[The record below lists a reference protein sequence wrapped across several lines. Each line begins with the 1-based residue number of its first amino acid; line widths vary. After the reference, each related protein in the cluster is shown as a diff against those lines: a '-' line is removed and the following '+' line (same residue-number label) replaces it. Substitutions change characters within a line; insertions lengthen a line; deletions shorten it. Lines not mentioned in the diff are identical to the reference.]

1 MKKKILFLWVLLIP
15 AFAVAQTTADNTP
28 ALIRNTSISGEWF
41 LGFGYNGQKEMSS
54 FNLKRGYFT
63 IKTRINDI
71 FSVRYTQDITTDR
84 EGSDMGNVEMRLKY
98 LYLKIDLKNIDLLKN
113 SHFEFGM
120 VHTPWLDFEQKIT
133 GYRVQSK
140 MFTDRY
146 NLISSAD
153 FGITFAGLL
162 GGEID
167 QAYQEKVSNNYP
179 GRYGS
184 FSVGVYNGG
193 GYHAIEKNNNKIV
206 EGRLTL
212 RPFPDQFPGA
222 QLSYTLSY
230 GKSNTPWNNAD
241 YRVNL
246 LYLSTESQYHKL
258 MLTGYKGVGS
268 NNGAYTDDLGFSYK
282 NDGYSAFGEFL
293 IPDTKFA
300 LFSRYDHFVSHQ
312 TTDFTID
319 TYIAGITYR
328 FLKNKVLLHY
338 DQSSYNGQILR
349 LYEVALEINF

>member
-1 MKKKILFLWVLLIP
+1 MKKNILIFWIMLIP
-15 AFAVAQTTADNTP
+15 VFAAAQITADNTP

-41 LGFGYNGQKEMSS
+41 LGFGYNDQKEMSS

-84 EGSDMGNVEMRLKY
+84 EGNDMGNVEMRLKY
-98 LYLKIDLKNIDLLKN
+98 LYLKINLINVDLLKN
-113 SHFEFGM
+113 TYFEFGM
-120 VHTPWLDFEQKIT
+120 VHRPWLDFEQKLN

-140 MFTDRY
+140 MFSDRY
-146 NLISSAD
+146 YLISSAD

-167 QAYQEKVSNNYP
+167 QGYRERVSDNFP

-193 GYHAIEKNNNKIV
+193 GYHAIEMNNNKIV

-212 RPFPDQFPGA
+212 RPLPDHIPGV

-246 LYLSTESQYHKL
+246 LFLSTESRYHKL
-258 MLTGYKGVGS
+258 MLTYYKGVGS
-268 NNGAYTDDLGFSYK
+268 YSGAYTDDLGFSYK
-282 NDGYSAFGEFL
+282 NDGYSIFGEFL

-312 TTDFTID
+312 ATDLTVD

-328 FLKNKVLLHY
+328 FLKNKVLLNY
-338 DQSSYNGQILR
+338 DQSSFNRLTLR
-349 LYEVALEINF
+349 LYEIALEINF